1 MNQSEPLWRGTSCCL
16 LPDDAKDGS
25 VADHTITPS
34 AGLELQRD
42 YDLSGRLESVARG
55 GATFGFDVGWLFQRA
70 AL

>member
-1 MNQSEPLWRGTSCCL
+1 M
-16 LPDDAKDGS
+16 
-25 VADHTITPS
+25 ADHTITPS

-42 YDLSGRLESVARG
+42 YNLSGRLERVARG